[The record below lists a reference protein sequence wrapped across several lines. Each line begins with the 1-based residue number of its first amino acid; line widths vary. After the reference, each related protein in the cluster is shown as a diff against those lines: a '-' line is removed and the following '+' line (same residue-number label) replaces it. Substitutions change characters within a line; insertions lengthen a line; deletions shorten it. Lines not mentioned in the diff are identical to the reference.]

1 MRDDTQ
7 TCPSIEADPMYIW
20 FEGME
25 GTWAC
30 RGVRGDDAWA
40 AGEAPRLDE
49 VSARSAEGTKGCD
62 GSNGDT
68 DSAVTEADLCA
79 L

>member
-1 MRDDTQ
+1 MD
-7 TCPSIEADPMYIW
+7 
-20 FEGME
+20 

-30 RGVRGDDAWA
+30 RGARGDAAWA
-40 AGEAPRLDE
+40 AGEAVRLDE
-49 VSARSAEGTKGCD
+49 ASARSAAGTKGCD
-62 GSNGDT
+62 GSSGDT